1 MQKFIIT
8 EQEKKKIL
16 EMYDIK
22 TDKKVLSEALDYS
35 VPIITSKNVGN
46 NYFNINGFVSFPVTS
61 SEMEPK
67 EVTNAIDNIV
77 KKLESEGYKATGVSV
92 LNVNGGASNYL
103 NGAMTADKIPYP
115 NNPAILGPTENNLTS
130 YPGKDNR
137 EKNLEYAKARGQVM
151 KNALLKRFPPVKGA
165 KISEP
170 QAFIINTGGVI
181 DEKRDTKTYPV
192 PGQIATF
199 TAQLSVSPI
208 EKSTD
213 VNAIDVKAKFAQTK
227 TRRQY
232 TNQVGPE
239 REKGSICRI
248 LTQNTWFEL
257 LVPIQDI
264 GLNPFHVN
272 IKIDDPKNGLY
283 KIIKPGGGEFTT
295 AEWIYIYW
303 YLTNESNGYACKTI
317 EYVSNLPSWVKNID
331 LTKVNFG
338 AVNAEQEKVQDPS
351 KHNLVK

>member
-16 EMYDIK
+16 EMYNIK
-22 TDKKVLSEALDYS
+22 TDEKVLSEALNYS
-35 VPIITSKNVGN
+35 APIITSENIGN
-46 NYFNINGFVSFPVTS
+46 NYYKIDGFVSFPVTS
-61 SEMEPK
+61 SKMEPK

-77 KKLESEGYKATGVSV
+77 KKLESEGYQATGLSF

-103 NGAMTADKIPYP
+103 NGAMTADMIPDP
-115 NNPAILGPTENNLTS
+115 NNPAILVPTENNLTS

-137 EKNLEYAKARGQVM
+137 EKNLGYAKLRGQVM
-151 KNALLKRFPPVKGA
+151 KEALLKKFPPLQGA
-165 KISEP
+165 KTSEPP

-181 DEKRDTKTYPV
+181 DENRDTKIYPV

-199 TAQLSVSPI
+199 TAQLLVKPI
-208 EKSTD
+208 QKP
-213 VNAIDVKAKFAQTK
+213 IDVKAKFTQTK

-264 GLNPFHVN
+264 GLNPFRAN
-272 IKIDDPKNGLY
+272 IKIDDPKNELY
-283 KIIKPGGGEFTT
+283 KIIKPGGGEFTKP
-295 AEWIYIYW
+295 EWIYIYW
-303 YLTNESNGYACKTI
+303 YLTNEANGYTCKSI
-317 EYVSNLPSWVKNID
+317 ENVSNLPSWIKNVD

-351 KHNLVK
+351 RHNLAK

>member
-1 MQKFIIT
+1 MQKIIIT
-8 EQEKKKIL
+8 EEEKKKIL
-16 EMYDIK
+16 QMHNS
-22 TDKKVLSEALDYS
+22 KVNKIINEALDYS

-46 NYFNINGFVSFPVTS
+46 NYYNINGFVNFPVTS

-77 KKLESEGYKATGVSV
+77 KKLESEGYQATGLSF

-115 NNPAILGPTENNLTS
+115 NNPAILGPTVNNLTS

-137 EKNLEYAKARGQVM
+137 EKNLKYATARGQVM
-151 KNALLKRFPPVKGA
+151 KNALLKNFPPLPSA

-181 DEKRDTKTYPV
+181 DENRDTKIYPV

-199 TAQLSVSPI
+199 TAQLLVKPI
-208 EKSTD
+208 EKP
-213 VNAIDVKAKFAQTK
+213 IDVKSKFEETK
-227 TRRQY
+227 TKRQY
-232 TNQVGPE
+232 TNEYGPE
-239 REKGSICRI
+239 KEPGSMCKI
-248 LTQNTWFEL
+248 LAKNAWFEL
-257 LVPIQDI
+257 LTPIQDI
-264 GLNPFHVN
+264 GLNPFQVN
-272 IKIDDPKNGLY
+272 IKIDNPKNRLY
-283 KIIKPGGGEFTT
+283 KIVNPKGKEFTT
-295 AEWIYIYW
+295 PEWIYIYW
-303 YLTNESNGYACKTI
+303 YLTNEEGLKCKSI
-317 EYVSNLPSWVKNID
+317 QYVTNLPSWIKNID

-338 AVNAEQEKVQDPS
+338 AVNAENEKVQDPS

>member
-22 TDKKVLSEALDYS
+22 TDEKVLNEALDYS

-46 NYFNINGFVSFPVTS
+46 NYYNINGFVSFPVTS

-77 KKLESEGYKATGVSV
+77 KKLESEGYQATGLSV

-115 NNPAILGPTENNLTS
+115 NNPAILGPTENNLTN

-151 KNALLKRFPPVKGA
+151 KNALLKRFPPLQGA

-181 DEKRDTKTYPV
+181 DENRDTKIYPV

-199 TAQLSVSPI
+199 TAQLLVKPI
-208 EKSTD
+208 QKPINIKEKFT
-213 VNAIDVKAKFAQTK
+213 QTK

-239 REKGSICRI
+239 AGKGSICKI

-257 LVPIQDI
+257 LVPVQDI
-264 GLNPFHVN
+264 GLNPFHAN

-283 KIIKPGGGEFTT
+283 KIIKPGGGEFTKP
-295 AEWIYIYW
+295 EWIYIYW
-303 YLTNESNGYACKTI
+303 YLTNEANGYDCKSI
-317 EYVSNLPSWVKNID
+317 ENVSNLPSWLKNID
-331 LTKVNFG
+331 LTKVDFG

-351 KHNLVK
+351 RHNLAK

>member
-1 MQKFIIT
+1 MNKFVIT

-16 EMYDIK
+16 EMYNIK
-22 TDKKVLSEALDYS
+22 TDGKVLNEALDYS

-46 NYFNINGFVSFPVTS
+46 NYYNINGFVSFPVTS

-77 KKLESEGYKATGVSV
+77 KKLESEGYQATGLSV

-137 EKNLEYAKARGQVM
+137 EKNLEYAKSRGQVM
-151 KNALLKRFPPVKGA
+151 KNALLKRFPPLQGA

-181 DEKRDTKTYPV
+181 DENRDTKIYPV

-199 TAQLSVSPI
+199 TAQLLVKPI
-208 EKSTD
+208 QKPINIKEKFT
-213 VNAIDVKAKFAQTK
+213 QTK

-239 REKGSICRI
+239 SGKGSICKI

-257 LVPIQDI
+257 LVPVQDI

-283 KIIKPGGGEFTT
+283 KIIKPGGGEFTKP
-295 AEWIYIYW
+295 EWIYIYW
-303 YLTNESNGYACKTI
+303 YLTNEANGYDCKSV
-317 EYVSNLPSWVKNID
+317 ENVSNLPSWLKNID
-331 LTKVNFG
+331 LTKVDFG

-351 KHNLVK
+351 RHNLAK